1 MNNITKHSVF
11 ALSLLLNLVSGV
23 ASAQDYGQRP
33 APSTQ
38 DNPSGGNPLGGQD
51 DAPPPAPANPFLR
64 KFSGPEVEL
73 EIRAQDERGYHGE
86 LRFRGKAYPLR
97 AEVRGMQM
105 RGVFRVGARDF
116 AFGASLQGD
125 ILSLQSGGRSY
136 QLKGAPQAGAGNP
149 LGGGENPLGG
159 GGRGGSREEPIQ
171 RPIERPIERPAEEE
185 DDVRDIPE
193 RDIPAP
199 GTKPFVNAPSGVA
212 CQLPEK
218 WSVIHQGPDGV
229 AFNPGYARGQTL
241 NVSVSL
247 HAIHAPAEQGEPAID
262 QLLMAELDSFR
273 DSLAGNGVI
282 AEAPRGRAQLFR
294 VQGKPAASI
303 VLPARTRAGQ
313 QGQVW
318 LALRRDGDTILA
330 CAAVYLNG
338 EERKFGP
345 QVEAVFASLRPAARR

>member
-1 MNNITKHSVF
+1 
-11 ALSLLLNLVSGV
+11 V
-23 ASAQDYGQRP
+23 A
-33 APSTQ
+33 
-38 DNPSGGNPLGGQD
+38 
-51 DAPPPAPANPFLR
+51 
-64 KFSGPEVEL
+64 
-73 EIRAQDERGYHGE
+73 
-86 LRFRGKAYPLR
+86 
-97 AEVRGMQM
+97 
-105 RGVFRVGARDF
+105 VGA
-116 AFGASLQGD
+116 GA
-125 ILSLQSGGRSY
+125 
-136 QLKGAPQAGAGNP
+136 AG
-149 LGGGENPLGG
+149 
-159 GGRGGSREEPIQ
+159 EEPIQ